1 MQIVKRLGLFLIT
14 NLLIVALITIV
25 VGIVSQ
31 VFQINLYGNNLVSIG
46 IYALIFG
53 FLWSFLSLATSRWM
67 AKRAY
72 GITPISK
79 EEAYKLTG
87 KELLVYETV
96 RDLARSDGI
105 SMPEVGIYESDEA
118 NAFATGMTKNSS
130 LVAVSSGLLQKMEN
144 DAIVGV
150 VAHEMAHI
158 TNGDMVTMTLLQ
170 GVMNTFVIFISRIIM
185 MGSWGDGENRM
196 SGWWWIFAYLFLQ
209 VILWALASLVVMAF
223 SRHREFRAD
232 EGSAQKVWKDKMIR
246 ALRSLQA
253 LYPTLSQANNPET
266 ASFAISA
273 KDGLGMMK
281 LFASHPPLEDR
292 IRNLESQ

>member
-1 MQIVKRLGLFLIT
+1 
-14 NLLIVALITIV
+14 
-25 VGIVSQ
+25 
-31 VFQINLYGNNLVSIG
+31 
-46 IYALIFG
+46 
-53 FLWSFLSLATSRWM
+53 M

-185 MGSWGDGENRM
+185 MGS
-196 SGWWWIFAYLFLQ
+196 
-209 VILWALASLVVMAF
+209 
-223 SRHREFRAD
+223 
-232 EGSAQKVWKDKMIR
+232 
-246 ALRSLQA
+246 
-253 LYPTLSQANNPET
+253 
-266 ASFAISA
+266 
-273 KDGLGMMK
+273 
-281 LFASHPPLEDR
+281 
-292 IRNLESQ
+292 